1 MTVEWTQQAMS
12 GGLPVTGY
20 EVVVFGTRGQNRPV
34 LNLTTMPTLDSDTNQ
49 LFLDR
54 GIRPK
59 KTYHIHI
66 RTTNQIGK
74 SVNGNSQSPTTS
86 AKGTGA

>member
-1 MTVEWTQQAMS
+1 MTVEWNQQTMS

-20 EVVVFGTRGQNRPV
+20 EVVVFDTRKQKRPV
-34 LNLTTMPTLDSDTNQ
+34 LNLTLDSDTNQ
-49 LFLDR
+49 LFLDE
-54 GIRPK
+54 GIRPN
-59 KTYHIHI
+59 KTYLILI

-86 AKGTGA
+86 AKGTAA